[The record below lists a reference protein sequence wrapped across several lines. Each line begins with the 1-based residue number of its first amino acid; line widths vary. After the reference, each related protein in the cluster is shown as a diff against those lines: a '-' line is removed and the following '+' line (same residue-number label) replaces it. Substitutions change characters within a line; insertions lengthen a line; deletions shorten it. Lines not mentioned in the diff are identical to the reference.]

1 MSTADRDDAK
11 MLRAALKSG
20 GFAAVY
26 YFHGDDEYLK
36 NEQLRRLLGAAID
49 PATRDF
55 NLEMLR
61 GSDIDA
67 ETLAS
72 LVHTP
77 PMMAERRAIVLRDV
91 HALKRDARQALDDYI
106 GHPSP
111 DVLLLL
117 VAPAGVKPDK
127 TLLAGSVSIEFAP
140 LAGERVPKW
149 ITYYV
154 EHDLHSSISEGAVKL
169 LQEAVGTELAQ
180 LKVELD
186 KLANYVGDGPIN
198 ETAVSAV
205 VGVQAGQTMGDF
217 LDAIARRD
225 GDAALTML
233 GNVLQQPKTSAA
245 TMIMALTAQT
255 LAIGWAQ
262 AARERGTPPA
272 RLTGELFGVL
282 KESGS
287 VFTGRSWGEFVA
299 TCVRASDRWTTAEVD
314 HALEALLRAE
324 STAKESKLS
333 SDEQVL
339 ATLVLSLCGA
349 TPRRHAA

>member
-1 MSTADRDDAK
+1 MP
-11 MLRAALKSG
+11 
-20 GFAAVY
+20 
-26 YFHGDDEYLK
+26 H
-36 NEQLRRLLGAAID
+36 
-49 PATRDF
+49 
-55 NLEMLR
+55 
-61 GSDIDA
+61 
-67 ETLAS
+67 
-72 LVHTP
+72 
-77 PMMAERRAIVLRDV
+77 
-91 HALKRDARQALDDYI
+91 
-106 GHPSP
+106 
-111 DVLLLL
+111 LLLE
-117 VAPAGVKPDK
+117 VAAQRVERE
-127 TLLAGSVSIEFAP
+127 IEFAP
-140 LAGERVPKW
+140 LAGARVPKW

-154 EHDLHSSISEGAVKL
+154 EHDLHSTMTDGAVKL

-180 LKVELD
+180 LKIELD
-186 KLANYVGDGPIN
+186 KLANFVSDGPID
-198 ETAVSAV
+198 EAAVSAV

-217 LDAIARRD
+217 LDAIAQRD
-225 GDAALTML
+225 TDAALNML
-233 GNVLQQPKTSAA
+233 GHVLQQPKTSAA

-262 AARERGTPPA
+262 AAREHGTPPV

-299 TCVRASDRWTTAEVD
+299 TCVRSSDHWTAAAVD